1 MSGQHTCSTVTNCLV
16 ALSYGDLSR
25 AILQESE
32 PDVRRILSTTKS
44 GVLEK
49 SRGGESPLHL
59 SVPWPRGI
67 NLLLGLGGDAIR
79 VGIDA
84 EDVDGATPLDY
95 ALYLE
100 LYESAQLLLDG
111 NAWIDVEDA
120 NEIETNRG
128 WYTPHSDGIVAF
140 LCQLL
145 ASRRKELLS
154 IALEWMTNE
163 EATTFNLRHHHLLQE
178 EAFDVAH
185 ALQKRHIE
193 IPDYLQTIRPGS
205 IYHYQWMSVNLAES
219 LFRVGFD
226 HTNVYHLG
234 FSPLM
239 TANLLKLRD
248 FPGNDS
254 MALELVNWF
263 MNHGANLDDPI
274 PDSACNRQPSSKFNA
289 HGFRLIHLVSYAM
302 GHIASRPRALG
313 YEQVCFQK
321 GLQILNHLVRDSCNC
336 FCARGGCSPAS
347 VFARGMWEQ
356 EKDWRSSKNW
366 GSHIIGGFRSGINY
380 FPFFG
385 IARETLGSIVS
396 EIIRLS
402 TFTRLGMKHTCC
414 SYIHRCYGEEGEYPD
429 FLGEDWHAADAIIDG
444 EFQLVQITE
453 DDEIAEIQDEDKHLV
468 ARLDSLVEE
477 FDAKFEELGQSLVE
491 FFYGY
496 WSERMEEIE
505 NEVDELSQEDVEAI
519 QETGVILE
527 VREEVAGL

>member
-1 MSGQHTCSTVTNCLV
+1 MSGQRTYSTATNCLV
-16 ALSYGDLSR
+16 ALCYGDLSR

-59 SVPWPRGI
+59 AVPWPRGI
-67 NLLLGLGGDAIR
+67 NLLLELGGDAIR
-79 VGIDA
+79 AGIDA
-84 EDVDGATPLDY
+84 EDADGATPLDY

-100 LYESAQLLLDG
+100 LHESAQLLLDG
-111 NAWIDVEDA
+111 NAWIDVENA
-120 NEIETNRG
+120 EEIETNRS

-154 IALEWMTNE
+154 IALEWMANE
-163 EATTFNLRHHHLLQE
+163 EATTFNLRRHHLLQE
-178 EAFDVAH
+178 EACDVAH

-219 LFRVGFD
+219 LFQAGFD

-239 TANLLKLRD
+239 TANLLKSVES
-248 FPGNDS
+248 P
-254 MALELVNWF
+254 LELVNWF
-263 MNHGANLDDPI
+263 VNHGANLDDPI
-274 PDSACNRQPSSKFNA
+274 PDSACNRQPSSKFKA
-289 HGFRLIHLVSYAM
+289 HGFRLIHLVSYAI
-302 GHIASRPRALG
+302 GYIAYSPRTLRD
-313 YEQVCFQK
+313 EQVCFQE
-321 GLQILNHLVRDSCNC
+321 GLQILNHPVRDSCNC
-336 FCARGGCSPAS
+336 FCARDGCSPAS

-356 EKDWRSSKNW
+356 EKEWRSRKNW
-366 GSHIIGGFRSGINY
+366 ASHIIGGFRSGVDY

-385 IARETLGSIVS
+385 IARETPGPIVS

-414 SYIHRCYGEEGEYPD
+414 RYIHRCYGEEGDHPVSVDEY
-429 FLGEDWHAADAIIDG
+429 WHAADAIIDG

-496 WSERMEEIE
+496 WSERMEEIGK
-505 NEVDELSQEDVEAI
+505 EVDELSQEDVEAI

-527 VREEVAGL
+527 FREEGAGL